1 MATGKQ
7 PAESAP
13 ATAALDQPGSGAEI
27 SDCQRYRYALW
38 RRWADGPA
46 VLFVMLNPSTA
57 DARSDDPT
65 IRRCIGFA
73 RSWDYAA
80 VLVANL
86 FALRTP
92 HPSRLLR
99 ARSPI
104 GPDNDAWLRRL
115 QSAAGLTVAAW
126 GNHGRHRR
134 RSEKIRPL
142 LAQVSVLGLTQ
153 LGEPRHPLYV
163 RADTRP
169 QAWLA

>member
-92 HPSRLLR
+92 TPADCCEPALR
-99 ARSPI
+99 SARI
-104 GPDNDAWLRRL
+104 
-115 QSAAGLTVAAW
+115 TM
-126 GNHGRHRR
+126 HGCGGC
-134 RSEKIRPL
+134 SLPP
-142 LAQVSVLGLTQ
+142 G
-153 LGEPRHPLYV
+153 
-163 RADTRP
+163 
-169 QAWLA
+169 